1 VFDDTMHE
9 QAVERFRLETE
20 IRQAVER
27 NEFCLWYQPIVSL
40 ETHVVSG
47 YEALI
52 RWRHPERG
60 VLTPAAFLGAAEQ
73 MGMMTLID
81 EWALKEACRQARAWQ
96 LEQPDREPFSVSV
109 NLSAKAF
116 GIPSLVSLVADVLR
130 DTGLPPHML
139 RLEITEGVAIADPER
154 TASILADLRRLG
166 VRVSLDDFGTGYCSL
181 SYLQQ
186 LPVDTLKIDRSFVSR
201 IGSGS
206 PSEII
211 QLIVALARTLDLDVV
226 AEGAETAEQV
236 AYLDR
241 LGCGFGQGYYFA
253 EPLAPTQVPSGSLSA
268 SATATA

>member
-1 VFDDTMHE
+1 MHE

-27 NEFCLWYQPIVSL
+27 SEFCLWYQPIVSL
-40 ETHVVSG
+40 DTHVVSG

-60 VLTPAAFLGAAEQ
+60 LLAPAAFLTAAEQ
-73 MGMMTLID
+73 MGLMTIID
-81 EWALKEACRQARAWQ
+81 EWALREGCRQARAWH
-96 LEQPDREPFSVSV
+96 LERPERESFSVSV

-116 GIPSLVSLVADVLR
+116 GIPSLVSLVADVLHE
-130 DTGLPPHML
+130 TGLPPHML

-201 IGSGS
+201 IGSG

-211 QLIVALARTLDLDVV
+211 QLIVGLAKTLHLDVV

-236 AYLDR
+236 AYLDQ
-241 LGCGFGQGYYFA
+241 LGCGFGQGFYFS
-253 EPLAPTQVPSGSLSA
+253 EPQAPGHVPVGAVTSAAPTLS
-268 SATATA
+268 